1 MPGSDDF
8 LTQGSEHKKHLALR
22 DAPEET
28 ATEVRLRQ
36 ELSEAKEVL
45 KHEEI
50 AAGQGLGERPKT
62 SAASRLE
69 VAVKKEAGAAAATP
83 EKGEDLDKLTEVLRK
98 VIPRDSIEGTRAMV
112 PL

>member
-62 SAASRLE
+62 SAASRRSSSQKGGRCCRCYARE
-69 VAVKKEAGAAAATP
+69 GRGPGQINRGPKKGNSP
-83 EKGEDLDKLTEVLRK
+83 
-98 VIPRDSIEGTRAMV
+98 
-112 PL
+112 